1 MRKLAIIATV
11 VLGACD
17 LDVPDL
23 NNPGLDDLE
32 NNPTPAKVSAAA
44 TGLFIGNRAGIAAE
58 NGYVMQ
64 LGILGREAYNF
75 DSADPRYVG
84 ELLQGALNSGSP
96 FGGNFWPNS
105 YSNVRNANI
114 LLHALD
120 KVEGMSD
127 GDIAGIRGFAHT
139 MQAIDLLVVTVTH
152 DTNGEVVDADLPIDQ
167 VGPLVDRDAALAA
180 IAKLLDDSLTDLGN
194 AGGAFAFNFSPG
206 FAGFDTPMTFVQF
219 NRAIRARVALY
230 QKDYATTLTA
240 LQASFLDDTATGDL
254 NLGVFQVY
262 GTASGDTTN
271 SLINP
276 NIYAHP
282 ALATDAQK
290 KANNDPDDRLTTK
303 VGMAAKPGSA
313 QNHSSNLA
321 FLLYTTPTSPVP
333 IIRNEELILIRAEA
347 EFNMGDA
354 ANLTKAADDLN
365 TIRTRSGGLAVK
377 TINATNFVDELL
389 YNRRYSLMF
398 EGGHRWIDTRRL
410 NRITDLPLD
419 DPSDVRNVRYPIPL
433 NECNA
438 RPDEQRC
445 TLGSQ

>member
-32 NNPTPAKVSAAA
+32 NNPTPAKVTAAA

-84 ELLQGALNSGSP
+84 ELLQGPLNSGSP
-96 FGGNFWPNS
+96 FGGNFWPAS

-120 KVEGMSD
+120 KVAGMSD
-127 GDIAGIRGFAHT
+127 EDLAGIRGFSHT
-139 MQAIDLLVVTVTH
+139 MQAVDLLIVTNTH
-152 DTNGEVVDADLPIDQ
+152 DTNGEVVDADHDIDGDL
-167 VGPLVDRDAALAA
+167 GPLVDKDAALAK
-180 IAKLLDDSLTDLGN
+180 IAALLDDAVTDLGK
-194 AGGAFAFNFSPG
+194 AGDAFAFNFSPG
-206 FAGFDTPMTFVQF
+206 YAGFDTPMTFVQF

-230 QKDYATTLTA
+230 QKDYAAANTALTA
-240 LQASFLDDTATGDL
+240 SFIDDTADL
-254 NLGVFQVY
+254 NLGVFHVY

-282 ALATDAQK
+282 SLTTDAQK
-290 KANNDPDDRLTTK
+290 KANNMPDDRLTAK
-303 VGMAAKPGSA
+303 VGPAKKPGSA
-313 QNHSSNLA
+313 QGHSSNDA
-321 FLLYTTPTSPVP
+321 FLLYTDPTAPVP
-333 IIRNEELILIRAEA
+333 IIRNEELILIRAEVR
-347 EFNMGDA
+347 FNTSDITGA
-354 ANLTKAADDLN
+354 AADLN

-377 TINATNFVDELL
+377 TINATNFLDELV

-398 EGGHRWIDTRRL
+398 EGGHRWIDARRL
-410 NRITDLPLD
+410 DRVNDLPLD
-419 DPSDVRNVRYPIPL
+419 DPNDVRNVRYPIPL

-438 RPDEQRC
+438 RPGESRC
-445 TLGSQ
+445 DLGSQ